1 MYGQSVENSLVE
13 QTLESETKE
22 IILGKVESRQCLKT
36 FFPGGVIKQLDD
48 IRVGEK

>member
-1 MYGQSVENSLVE
+1 MENSLVK

-36 FFPGGVIKQLDD
+36 FFPGGVLKYLDD
-48 IRVGEK
+48 IRIGEK